1 MTYAK
6 LAPAVGLRK
15 PAHKAIICA
24 VFTILCLQLFC
35 TAKAADS
42 TNDLFSTGDLF
53 EARRFEANV
62 SSGVLFS
69 PIGTPAA
76 RPVINY
82 TITTLEFG
90 YMLSD
95 TKGPGILR
103 GNWEL
108 LGDVFGSKVFIG
120 PGSYIAGG
128 TVWIRYNFVPA
139 GWRIIPFVAGG
150 AGLTTTDI
158 DRTYVG
164 QPFNFNLDL
173 AAGLRFFVA
182 KKWSIDLAFQ
192 YQHISNANTGPRNV
206 GINSYGPILGVS
218 YFF

>member
-1 MTYAK
+1 MNY
-6 LAPAVGLRK
+6 VNSRK
-15 PAHKAIICA
+15 PASKAG
-24 VFTILCLQLFC
+24 ILVTLIALGIQLLSAA
-35 TAKAADS
+35 TALADT
-42 TNDLFSTGDLF
+42 TNETFSTGNLF
-53 EARRFEANV
+53 EARRWEANI

-69 PIGTPAA
+69 PVGTPKD

-82 TITTLEFG
+82 TITTLQLG
-90 YMLSD
+90 YMLTD
-95 TKGPGILR
+95 VGGPGILR
-103 GNWEL
+103 GNFEVA
-108 LGDVFGSKVFIG
+108 GDVFASKVFIG

-139 GWRIIPFVAGG
+139 GWRIIPYLEGG

-158 DRTYVG
+158 DRSYVG
-164 QPFNFNLDL
+164 QPFNFNLDI

-182 KKWSIDLAFQ
+182 KNWSVNLSCQ
-192 YQHISNANTGPRNV
+192 YQHISNANTGNKNV